1 MLENWGTV
9 VIALFGVMFIL
20 MGGALAVFVW
30 EAIDLM
36 KAEKENNG
44 R

>member
-30 EAIDLM
+30 EAIELM
-36 KAEKENNG
+36 KEKENNG